1 MPPMRP
7 YLDHERLEVYQAA
20 RQFNREVGRIL
31 PAIPRGHADS
41 RDQLKRSAKSI
52 TRNLA
57 EGGGRWKVK
66 DKVNFY
72 HIARGSA
79 TESAATLYELVDYD
93 LVPEARVR
101 GAKEILARIVAMLIG
116 MIRSL
121 EARDGTDMG
130 GT

>member
-1 MPPMRP
+1 MRHFF
-7 YLDHERLEVYQAA
+7 DHERLEVYQAA

-31 PAIPRGHADS
+31 PVIPRGHADS

-66 DKVNFY
+66 DKMHFY

-79 TESAATLYELVDYD
+79 TESAATLDELVDYE
-93 LVPEARVR
+93 VVSEARVR
-101 GAKEILARIVAMLIG
+101 AAKEILARIVAMLIG

-121 EARDGTDMG
+121 EGREGADMSG
-130 GT
+130 E